1 MLFAVTP
8 QQAAD
13 LPDIVART
21 TMWAAVNLAPPLSG
35 KLPLTVIGLSSGFIP
50 RGFV

>member
-21 TMWAAVNLAPPLSG
+21 TMWAAVKDSHQG
-35 KLPLTVIGLSSGFIP
+35 SS
-50 RGFV
+50 RVDLYEN